1 MTHAR
6 FRHVAIWI
14 DLRCT
19 ILLASEDEPAGG
31 CTQHRVDAQECQIG
45 QQYYDAVLT
54 HLGPE
59 DEILILGPGQAKR
72 ELCQRIEQDGGTR
85 GRVVGLYDASR
96 LADAEVVF
104 PTGERW
110 SSEGLPAAAIAPK
123 GKLKAGFR
131 TT

>member
-1 MTHAR
+1 MTPAR

-14 DLRCT
+14 DACRA
-19 ILLASEDEPAGG
+19 ILLASEDEPADG
-31 CTQHRVDAQECQIG
+31 CWQYRVDAQECQIA

-59 DEILILGPGQAKR
+59 DEILILGPGQAKQ
-72 ELCQRIEQDGGTR
+72 ELCQGIEQHGGMK
-85 GRVVGLYDASR
+85 GRVVGLYDAST
-96 LADAEVVF
+96 LADTEVIF

-110 SSEGLPAAAIAPK
+110 SSEGLPAAAITPK

-131 TT
+131 GT